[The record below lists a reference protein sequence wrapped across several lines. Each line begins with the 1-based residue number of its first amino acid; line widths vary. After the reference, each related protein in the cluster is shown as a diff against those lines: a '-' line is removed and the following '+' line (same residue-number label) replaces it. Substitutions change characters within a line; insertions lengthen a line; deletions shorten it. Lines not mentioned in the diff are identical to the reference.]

1 MICLFSSVTRMQDEE
16 NAVDNGVYGFQGTF
30 HNVSRSY
37 YEFNENYELNH
48 RRVKWIHS

>member
-1 MICLFSSVTRMQDEE
+1 MQDEE

-30 HNVSRSY
+30 HISRSY

-48 RRVKWIHS
+48 RIVKWIHS